1 MDKLLTIDDLAALFR
16 VSKITIARW
25 TKQQVLPKPVR
36 FGRRC
41 IRWRPEDL
49 AAFVSKAPAT
59 VQVETT
65 SEASDERVHV

>member
-25 TKQQVLPKPVR
+25 VKQGVLPLPIR

-49 AAFVSKAPAT
+49 AAHVAAMPAAT
-59 VQVETT
+59 TAETE
-65 SEASDERVHV
+65 SEAVS